1 MSENGY
7 HDWREVQATV
17 LELEVEAITAMLGR
31 VAELDGLLAA
41 TEGSQVALAARKR
54 GKSYASLLGTLAID
68 LEQYARSLRDEA
80 REAADG

>member
-1 MSENGY
+1 MSSNGR

-17 LELEVEAITAMLGR
+17 LELEVEAITAVLGR
-31 VAELDGLLAA
+31 VSELDGLLAA
-41 TEGSQVALAARKR
+41 VEGSQVALAARKR

-68 LEQYARSLRDEA
+68 LEQLARALRDEA